1 MRFQAK
7 RRAPAIL
14 AVLVANSREKVG
26 RFLLEYGFYR
36 WERT

>member
-7 RRAPAIL
+7 RTTTAIL
-14 AVLVANSREKVG
+14 AALVANSREKVG
-26 RFLLEYGFYR
+26 KSLLEYVFHR